1 MPAFSYKISIKA
13 IRSRGFSQGV
23 DFGQYYQFLL
33 SENALEENSNPL
45 EVEEAHSS

>member
-1 MPAFSYKISIKA
+1 MLAFSYKISIKA
-13 IRSRGFSQGV
+13 IRGFSPGA

-33 SENALEENSNPL
+33 SEKALEENPNPL